1 MEIKNTK
8 PDVRLLYDMKK
19 VIYDKKWLKT
29 AKNLELYYMYRGV
42 KNKKDLRYDI
52 TIIPG
57 QMLGKEFSK
66 TKGHSHNKKF
76 GEIYTVLSGEAI
88 YLMQKVK
95 KDKVIDVYAV
105 KTKKGESVIVPA
117 CYGHITINPSKK
129 TLKEANWVSKDCK
142 NIYEGFEKFNG
153 ACYYYT
159 KEGWIKN
166 KKYVNIPPLRFERP
180 LKKFPKNL
188 NFLYGNN

>member
-1 MEIKNTK
+1 MEIKSTK
-8 PDVRLLYDMKK
+8 PDVRLLYDIEK
-19 VIYDKKWLKT
+19 VVYDKKWLKT

-52 TIIPG
+52 TVIPG

-88 YLMQKVK
+88 YLMQRVQKNR
-95 KDKVIDVYAV
+95 VIDVYTV
-105 KTKKGESVIVPA
+105 KAKKGESVVVPA
-117 CYGHITINPSKK
+117 YYGHITINPSKK

-142 NIYEGFEKFNG
+142 NIYRDFEKLNG

-166 KKYVNIPPLRFERP
+166 KKYVNIPSLRFEGP